1 MIVSNAKHETAIVI
15 RRDGQTAVLVRLRAG
30 KLGCERETESAFRE
44 HWREVPYPLM
54 ETLDRFLAHA
64 QTHGCSQEAL
74 KALEKLKARERC
86 AVADLFCA
94 WDTQQNGLEVTASR
108 PLAFW

>member
-1 MIVSNAKHETAIVI
+1 MPKTTTTRSRGTVGNWYDAAMIVCNAKHETAVVI
-15 RRDGQTAVLVRLRAG
+15 RRDGHIAVLVRLKAG

-44 HWREVPYPLM
+44 HWREATYPLM

-74 KALEKLKARERC
+74 KGLEKLKARERY
-86 AVADLFCA
+86 AVADLF
-94 WDTQQNGLEVTASR
+94 
-108 PLAFW
+108 

>member
-15 RRDGQTAVLVRLRAG
+15 RRDGHVAVFVRLKAG
-30 KLGCERETESAFRE
+30 KLGCEREAERVFRE
-44 HWREVPYPLM
+44 RWQEAAYPLM

-74 KALEKLKARERC
+74 KGLEKLKARERY
-86 AVADLFCA
+86 AVASLF
-94 WDTQQNGLEVTASR
+94 
-108 PLAFW
+108 

>member
-1 MIVSNAKHETAIVI
+1 MPKTTTTRSRGTAGNWYDAAMIVCNAKHETAVVI
-15 RRDGQTAVLVRLRAG
+15 RRDGHIAVLVRVKAG

-44 HWREVPYPLM
+44 HWREATYPLM

-74 KALEKLKARERC
+74 KALEKLKARERY
-86 AVADLFCA
+86 AVSPLF
-94 WDTQQNGLEVTASR
+94 
-108 PLAFW
+108 